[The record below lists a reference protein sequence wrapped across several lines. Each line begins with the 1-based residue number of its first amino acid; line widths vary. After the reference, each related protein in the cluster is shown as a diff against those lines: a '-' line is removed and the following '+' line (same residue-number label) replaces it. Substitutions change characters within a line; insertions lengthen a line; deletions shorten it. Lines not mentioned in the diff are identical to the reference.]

1 MYFLFYPLGLNVRPK
16 EFLLPLREIED
27 DGNVSSYALIT
38 KTICHFSYTKH
49 GGYKNIVRANDAI

>member
-38 KTICHFSYTKH
+38 KLSATLVIPSMVV
-49 GGYKNIVRANDAI
+49 IRIL